1 MKLILVDLGNTI
13 CKICLINEKNRKI
26 IKTLNLKTRDIKNSK
41 NLKRFFKKK
50 KIISKTFFQRA
61 AFFSS
66 VVPSVYLL
74 FKRFLKKEF
83 GISSFDIKDK
93 RLKKVV
99 KINIKY
105 PHQVGSD
112 RIANASA
119 VYKIYKSNCI
129 IIDFGTATT
138 FDVVTNKGVYN
149 GGVIAPGIEL
159 SIKNLHQ
166 ATAQLPLL
174 KLKKVKKIIGKNT
187 VEAMSS
193 GFYWGY
199 LGLIKNIINGIKKET
214 KKDYKLI
221 CTGGLANL
229 FAKSISSQCTIDQ
242 SLTIKGIF
250 EIYKLNKRINLK
262 NV

>member
-1 MKLILVDLGNTI
+1 MSTSPDLGF
-13 CKICLINEKNRKI
+13 
-26 IKTLNLKTRDIKNSK
+26 LK
-41 NLKRFFKKK
+41 
-50 KIISKTFFQRA
+50 ISKTFFQRA

-119 VYKIYKSNCI
+119 VYKIHKSNCI

-199 LGLIKNIINGIKKET
+199 LGLIDNIVQLVKRET
-214 KKDYKLI
+214 KNKFKIIL
-221 CTGGLANL
+221 TGGFSFL
-229 FAKSISSQCTIDQ
+229 FKNSLKYKVIIDKDI
-242 SLTIKGIF
+242 TIKGLIK
-250 EIYKLNKRINLK
+250 ILK
-262 NV
+262 IKKGLK